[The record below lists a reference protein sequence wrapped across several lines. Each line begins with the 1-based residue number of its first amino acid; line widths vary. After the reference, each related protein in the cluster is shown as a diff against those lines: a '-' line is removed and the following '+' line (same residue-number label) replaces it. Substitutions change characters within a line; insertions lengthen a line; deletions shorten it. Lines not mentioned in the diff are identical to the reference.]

1 MKRCPNCNRSYTDEA
16 LNFCLE
22 DGTPLVREAAIPLE
36 SSETRRYVAPPTEI
50 YRPSPASN
58 PSPPPAMVNH
68 VPQHQGQWSP
78 MPPPQARKSSAVWWI
93 LGGLAVLVVIGVGAL
108 VMFLALAS
116 ISSQSNSNRV
126 VLSNTNTNRNTN
138 SNRWSNTNASR
149 ENSNSTAS
157 LPSSCSDDFSNATW
171 TVVSSSEYGDFW
183 YDNDQYHMRSKAGSY
198 VVTYAP
204 TDDYDTENATV
215 TVTARNVDGVS
226 PGPGYGLVVHGKRSR
241 DDKLE
246 DYAFLIFTGPNPQYK
261 VLMHK
266 GGTETKLVDWTPS
279 NVIRK
284 GTSTNELEVRIKG
297 SQLAFSINGQLVTAV
312 SDTGNFRRGRAG
324 LYTSDAHEVAFDDLE
339 ITR

>member
-22 DGTPLVREAAIPLE
+22 DGTPLVAGAAPPLE

-50 YRPSPASN
+50 YRPAPASN
-58 PSPPPAMVNH
+58 PSPPPMMNRA
-68 VPQHQGQWSP
+68 PAHQGQWSP
-78 MPPPQARKSSAVWWI
+78 LPPPQQRKSSAVWWV
-93 LGGLAVLVVIGVGAL
+93 LGGVAVLVVIGVGAI

-126 VLSNTNTNRNTN
+126 VVTNTNSNRNVN
-138 SNRWSNTNASR
+138 SNRWSNANVSR
-149 ENSNSTAS
+149 ENSNTSAN
-157 LPSSCSDDFSNATW
+157 LPSSFSDDFSNETW
-171 TVVSSSEYGDFW
+171 TVSNSDYGSIW
-183 YDNDQYHMRSKAGSY
+183 YVNDEYHMRSKDRTY
-198 VVTYAP
+198 LVMYAP
-204 TDDYDTENATV
+204 TNDYNTENATV
-215 TVTARNVDGVS
+215 QVTTRNVDGVS
-226 PGPGYGLVVHGKRSR
+226 PASGYGLVVHGERSK

-266 GGTETKLVDWTPS
+266 GGSETKLVDWTPS
-279 NVIRK
+279 NVIRT

-297 SQLAFSINGQLVTAV
+297 PSLAFVINGQLVTAV
-312 SDTGNFRRGRAG
+312 SDTANFKRGRAG